1 MEQAMAYDCQQTVP
15 PSPAAPERPD
25 PPVKSAPPVRRSRR
39 RRLGGAAAYYALA
52 GLASVAV
59 LPATSITAAVFLVT
73 GAVVPALGLLAA
85 LASLVGA
92 QVPWVS
98 VQMGGYT
105 APPLLAYPVTVAAG
119 LLLLLAGRGLWR
131 FTVGFVRLLFAKKK
145 KLRK

>member
-1 MEQAMAYDCQQTVP
+1 MEQAMAYSCQQTVP
-15 PSPAAPERPD
+15 PSPATLERPD
-25 PPVKSAPPVRRSRR
+25 PPGKSAPPVRQSRR
-39 RRLGGAAAYYALA
+39 RRLGGAAYYALA

-73 GAVVPALGLLAA
+73 GAAVPALGLLAA
-85 LASLVGA
+85 LASL
-92 QVPWVS
+92 S
-98 VQMGGYT
+98 VLMGGYT

-131 FTVGFVRLLFAKKK
+131 FTVGFVRLLFVKKK